1 MRKNVFY
8 NDKINYEE
16 LKIRKLDTPLKIN
29 PKKNVDINMLL
40 NRVKTKKLSEKKE
53 KLIFSSIGFLILI
66 VMGIFVTITS

>member
-1 MRKNVFY
+1 MRKNVFH
-8 NDKINYEE
+8 NGKNYEE

-40 NRVKTKKLSEKKE
+40 NRVKTNKLSERKE
-53 KLIFSSIGFLILI
+53 KLIFSSLGFLILI